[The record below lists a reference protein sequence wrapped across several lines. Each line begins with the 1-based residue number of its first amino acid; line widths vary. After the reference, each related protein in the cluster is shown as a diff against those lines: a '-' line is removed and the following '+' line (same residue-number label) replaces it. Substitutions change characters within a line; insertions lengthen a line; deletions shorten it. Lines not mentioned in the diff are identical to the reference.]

1 MNCCNSNPE
10 PPKPSCCGGGKGGTT
25 HPVHSHAPEKLTDRL
40 SFNKPIPEIPA
51 PVSSCC
57 GGGHHHGEIST
68 ATSEARPGQYTCPM
82 HPEVITDGPDDCPKC
97 GMALE
102 QVTPIGGT
110 IYTCPMHPEVQQA
123 TPGDC
128 PKCGMPLEASN
139 PGAAAEEHA
148 KREILDLSK
157 KFRLGLALT
166 LPIMALAMLPM
177 LGIHT
182 IENLLPRSISK
193 WIELVLASVVVFYI
207 GGAFLQKGWKSVR
220 TWNLNMFTLIA
231 LGVGAAYLYSV
242 VAVIAP
248 GLFPSSFRMH
258 GEVGLYFEAAAMITV
273 LVMLGQLL
281 EAKARARTG
290 EAIQALLGLAAKSA
304 HRIQEDG
311 QEEEV
316 PVESLVIG
324 DRVRVRPGEK
334 IPLDGVLSDG
344 SSHID
349 ESMITGEPEPVKKS
363 TGDSVIGAT
372 INQTG
377 SFVMTV
383 GKTGADTLLS
393 QIIHMVSK
401 AQRSRAPI
409 QKTAD
414 LVAAYFVPAVVVAAI
429 VTFIVWAIWGPQP
442 AMTLA
447 LVNAVAVLIIACP
460 CALGL
465 ATPVSIMV
473 GIGRGASEGIL
484 IKDAEALEITGK
496 IDTLVIDKTGTLTAG
511 RPQVTDFIALDS
523 AMEMEILA
531 ASAAM
536 ESHSEHPLARAI
548 LLHADGMTL
557 PSAHDFQSTT
567 GGGVSASIHGTP
579 WSIGQLKFLSSNHI
593 STHPELLDRADSLQ
607 NQAKTVVWVSRGQE
621 AVALFA
627 ISDPIKESTPRAIR
641 ALHDLGIRV
650 VMATGDNEH
659 TAKAVA
665 TQLGIDE
672 VHAALSPADK
682 IALVQRL
689 KSSGRTVA
697 MAGDG
702 INDAPALAQADVG
715 ISMGTGTDVAIESSH
730 VTLVKGDL
738 AGITGAIQLSRDV
751 MKNIRQNLFF
761 AFIYNLAGV
770 PVAAGILYPL
780 TGILLNPMIAGAA
793 MSLSSVS
800 VITNALRLRHGK
812 RRAA

>member
-1 MNCCNSNPE
+1 
-10 PPKPSCCGGGKGGTT
+10 
-25 HPVHSHAPEKLTDRL
+25 
-40 SFNKPIPEIPA
+40 
-51 PVSSCC
+51 
-57 GGGHHHGEIST
+57 
-68 ATSEARPGQYTCPM
+68 M

-102 QVTPIGGT
+102 QVTPIGGI

-157 KFRLGLALT
+157 KFWLGLALT

-177 LGIHT
+177 LGIHA

-304 HRIQEDG
+304 HRILEDG
-311 QEEEV
+311 KEEEV

-334 IPLDGVLSDG
+334 IPLDGILSNG
-344 SSHID
+344 SSHVD

-523 AMEMEILA
+523 ALEMEILA

-548 LLHADGMTL
+548 LLHADGMPL
-557 PSAHDFQSTT
+557 PAAHDFQSTT
-567 GGGVSASIHGTP
+567 GGGVSASIHGTL

-593 STHPELLDRADSLQ
+593 SINPELLDRANSLQ
-607 NQAKTVVWVSRGQE
+607 NQAKTVVWVSRGQD

-665 TQLGIDE
+665 TQLDIDE
-672 VHAALSPADK
+672 VHAGLSPADK
-682 IALVQRL
+682 IALVQHL

-751 MKNIRQNLFF
+751 MTNIRQNLFF